1 MADGLFLG
9 GMGARFGVFVLVV
22 WCWLLK
28 VLVCWWS
35 ALDFSKAAAE
45 VLRDPKSNKKYEKVR
60 KSYFRTFV
68 LFVYFLI
75 NLKGNI

>member
-1 MADGLFLG
+1 M
-9 GMGARFGVFVLVV
+9 
-22 WCWLLK
+22 
-28 VLVCWWS
+28 CWWS